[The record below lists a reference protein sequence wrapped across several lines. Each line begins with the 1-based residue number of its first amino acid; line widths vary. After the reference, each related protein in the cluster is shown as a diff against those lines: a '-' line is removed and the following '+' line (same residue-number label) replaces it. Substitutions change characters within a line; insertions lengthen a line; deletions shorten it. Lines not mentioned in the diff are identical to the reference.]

1 MIYGASDEDDWTS
14 EATWY
19 KANPSLGET
28 IDIEKVRNAY
38 ISAKENVAE
47 ENIFRQLRLNQW
59 VKQSTRW
66 MQMDKW
72 NACAF
77 FVNEE
82 ELIGR
87 TCYGGLDLSSTSD
100 ITAFVLVFPPRNDE
114 EKYII
119 LPYCWIPEDNMRL
132 RVRRDHV
139 PYDVWAAE
147 GSLETTEGNVIHYGF
162 IEKFIEELGTK
173 YHIKEIAFDR
183 WGATQMVQDLEG
195 MGFTVVPFGQG
206 YKDMSPPTKELM
218 KLTLEERIAHGGH
231 KVLRWMMDNV
241 YVRQNPAGNIKMDK
255 EMKSIFDKITKFR
268 KKRAEEKAL
277 QEEPVKESSLSED
290 ALPEE
295 FDVSTMQK
303 TKIQKGMSSTMSVN
317 RNIDNLMNQLEETF
331 SQRLLRMI
339 DERGMTDSEAY
350 TKAYV
355 DRRHFSKIRKDVNYV
370 PNKKTVLAFT
380 IALELSL
387 DEAKDLLASAGFALS
402 RSSKTDI
409 IVAYFLQNK
418 IYDMFEINDVLDAYG
433 QPVF

>member
-1 MIYGASDEDDWTS
+1 MADQKLIDE
-14 EATWY
+14 
-19 KANPSLGET
+19 
-28 IDIEKVRNAY
+28 VR
-38 ISAKENVAE
+38 
-47 ENIFRQLRLNQW
+47 
-59 VKQSTRW
+59 
-66 MQMDKW
+66 
-72 NACAF
+72 
-77 FVNEE
+77 
-82 ELIGR
+82 
-87 TCYGGLDLSSTSD
+87 
-100 ITAFVLVFPPRNDE
+100 
-114 EKYII
+114 KYI
-119 LPYCWIPEDNMRL
+119 D
-132 RVRRDHV
+132 
-139 PYDVWAAE
+139 
-147 GSLETTEGNVIHYGF
+147 
-162 IEKFIEELGTK
+162 K
-173 YHIKEIAFDR
+173 YYEP
-183 WGATQMVQDLEG
+183 V
-195 MGFTVVPFGQG
+195 
-206 YKDMSPPTKELM
+206 KD
-218 KLTLEERIAHGGH
+218 
-231 KVLRWMMDNV
+231 D
-241 YVRQNPAGNIKMDK
+241 IKMDK
-255 EMKSIFDKITKFR
+255 EMKAIFDKITKFR

-277 QEEPVKESSLSED
+277 EKETVKESGLSEE

-339 DERGMTDSEAY
+339 DERGMTDSETY